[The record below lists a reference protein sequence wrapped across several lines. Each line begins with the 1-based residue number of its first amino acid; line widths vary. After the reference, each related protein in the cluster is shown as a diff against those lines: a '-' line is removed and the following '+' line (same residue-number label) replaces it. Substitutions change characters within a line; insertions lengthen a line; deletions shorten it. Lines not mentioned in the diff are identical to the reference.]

1 MNIVF
6 IIRVSVGELRKKGRK
21 ERRKERKERKERKGK
36 ERKEKKKEKKKER
49 KKGKKKKKDCLV
61 EYNKYRITRVHDGMI
76 RLTILLYFGRSVG

>member
-21 ERRKERKERKERKGK
+21 EGREEGKKKGRKGK

>member
-1 MNIVF
+1 MF

-21 ERRKERKERKERKGK
+21 EGRKGRRKEERKERKGK